1 MKFLLD
7 TNVVSEFVKEQ
18 VNPGVSEWLAQGDE
32 RTMVI
37 SVVTIGEIEKGIA
50 WMPDG
55 KRRQALQAWLES
67 ALLPRF
73 QGRILALEVQDF
85 RRWGH
90 LIGNALRAGAPLPQM
105 DTLIASVALNRDLTL
120 VTRNTGD
127 FKRTGVK
134 LLNPWR

>member
-1 MKFLLD
+1 MRFLLD
-7 TNVVSEFVKEQ
+7 TNVVSEFAKEQ
-18 VNPGVSEWLAQGDE
+18 INPGVLEWLAQGDE
-32 RTMVI
+32 RTMLI

-55 KRRQALQAWLES
+55 KRRRALEMWLES

-73 QGRILALEVQDF
+73 EGRILALDVQDF
-85 RRWGH
+85 RRWGQM
-90 LIGNALRAGAPLPQM
+90 IGAGLRAGTPLPQM

-120 VTRNTGD
+120 VTRNTAD
-127 FKRTGVK
+127 FQRTGVK